1 MMNDSI
7 TLADWHTFHQL
18 DSGIYGYM
26 AGDATRPENPALTM
40 ATPRI
45 VTLNPGQ
52 VIFRWC
58 HSGMPV
64 PTASPWWAT
73 KRGAQAILRKSA
85 GGDTAE
91 AARAASNVARSW
103 NSDLGNVVFATVI
116 GAGVKAFLGMGRA
129 IWDAQTRESWDSK
142 QLQLYVP
149 NMSVAGP
156 AGRTMSPDAL
166 RHF

>member
-1 MMNDSI
+1 MNDTI

-26 AGDATRPENPALTM
+26 AGDATRPQNPALTM

-64 PTASPWWAT
+64 PAASPWWAT

-103 NSDLGNVVFATVI
+103 NSDLGTVVFATVI
-116 GAGVKAFLGMGRA
+116 GAGVKAFSGDGSCYLGRA
-129 IWDAQTRESWDSK
+129 DPRILGLETASTLRSQHECGR
-142 QLQLYVP
+142 P
-149 NMSVAGP
+149 GGGANHVA
-156 AGRTMSPDAL
+156 
-166 RHF
+166 